1 MKCPKDGYDLASS
14 LYHGVQIE
22 TCPHCGGM
30 WLDAGEVEAVSHEE
44 RPGLLT
50 RVLSDAFSSLEPLA
64 EEVVVSSSTAA
75 AGATEACSFPG
86 ERPVTPEVVR
96 EHNLNE
102 LEYGR
107 IVEMLGRT
115 PTLTELG
122 VFSALWSEHCSYKHS
137 KSVLKTFPTTGAQV
151 VQGPGENAGVLR
163 LPEGWA
169 VAFKIESH
177 NHPSAV
183 EPYQGAA
190 TGVGGILRD
199 VFTMG
204 ARPVAVLN
212 SLRFGTL
219 DHPRNRYLFAGVVRG
234 VGDYGNCVGVPTLG
248 GEVGF
253 AEGYTGNPLVNAMCV
268 GLLKEADLIRAAASG
283 VGNVLLCVGARTG
296 RDGIHGASFASEEL
310 SEKSE
315 ARRPQVQ
322 VGDPFTEKL
331 LLEAS
336 LELITSGLIVA
347 IQDMG
352 AAGLTSSS
360 AEMAARGGVGVE
372 IDTGLVP
379 TREPGMTPYEILLSE
394 SQERMLVVAEPDR
407 VAEIQAVCA
416 KWELGATPIGQ
427 VTDDGIYRVRHDG
440 LVVAAIPGQRL
451 VDDCPMYD
459 PDARESDAARA
470 RRAASPSRAPKADLQ
485 DALPLL
491 LDAPNLASK
500 RWVYEQYDSTVQAST
515 VLGPGGDA
523 GVLQVPGTGFGL
535 AVTVDCN
542 NRLVALDPYEG
553 GKAAVAEAARNI
565 ACTGA
570 RPLGI
575 TDCLNFGN
583 PEKPDVFFQFR
594 EACRGIADACRAFD
608 TPVTGGNVSFYNESP
623 TGAVDPTPTIGM
635 VGLLERVA
643 DRVPS
648 HFAAPGDEILVL
660 GATRGELGGS
670 AYWAEVR
677 DFVGGQPAPVD
688 LDAERRLQQLLVAAA
703 RRRLLRSAHDCS
715 EGGLLVALAEA
726 AIGGAYAAARARR
739 HARPDRLRSRREAG
753 RRCSTAR
760 TAPAS
765 WSPRRPARSRRCWR
779 WPAST
784 ACRRIAPAGSATR
797 TARWNFGW
805 AISCSRGAS
814 ARFGRPISWRFP
826 DGCSIR
832 TWTARRESKACAASS
847 ASPGCLTRPSS
858 RTWGS
863 TPCSTAARRAR
874 ASSRSTARATPARI
888 AAWGS

>member
-1 MKCPKDGYDLASS
+1 VTGSVVA
-14 LYHGVQIE
+14 
-22 TCPHCGGM
+22 GG
-30 WLDAGEVEAVSHEE
+30 
-44 RPGLLT
+44 
-50 RVLSDAFSSLEPLA
+50 
-64 EEVVVSSSTAA
+64 
-75 AGATEACSFPG
+75 TEAFPFEG

-102 LEYGR
+102 IEYERILEL
-107 IVEMLGRT
+107 LGRA

-137 KSVLKTFPTTGAQV
+137 KPILKTFPTAGPQV

-212 SLRFGTL
+212 SLRFGPL
-219 DHPRNRYLFAGVVRG
+219 DQPRNRYLFAGVVRG

-248 GEVGF
+248 GEVAF
-253 AEGYTGNPLVNAMCV
+253 APGYSGNPLVNAMCV
-268 GLLKEADLIRAAASG
+268 GLLREDDLIRAAAQG
-283 VGNVLLCVGARTG
+283 VGNVLLCVGSRTG

-379 TREPGMTPYEILLSE
+379 AREPGMTPYEILLSE
-394 SQERMLVVAEPDR
+394 SQERMLLVAEPHR
-407 VAEIQAVCA
+407 VEEIKAVCA
-416 KWELGATPIGQ
+416 KWELPATPIGR
-427 VTDDGIYRVRHDG
+427 VTDDGIFRVRHNG

-451 VDDCPMYD
+451 VDDCPIYH
-459 PDARESDAARA
+459 PEARESDAARA
-470 RRAASPSRAPKADLQ
+470 RRSAAPAAEPKADLAR
-485 DALPLL
+485 ALELL
-491 LDAPNLASK
+491 LDSPNIASK
-500 RWVYEQYDSTVQAST
+500 RWVYEQYDSSVQAST
-515 VLGPGGDA
+515 VLPPGGDA

-542 NRLVALDPYEG
+542 QRMVALDPYEG
-553 GKAAVAEAARNI
+553 GKAVVAEAARNL

-570 RPLGI
+570 LPLGI

-583 PEKPDVFFQFR
+583 PEKPEVFFQFR
-594 EACRGIADACRAFD
+594 EACRGIADACRAFE

-623 TGAVDPTPTIGM
+623 TGAVDPTPTVGM
-635 VGLLERVA
+635 VGLIEDVA
-643 DRVPS
+643 RRVPS
-648 HFAAPGDEILVL
+648 HFRRPDDRIVIL
-660 GATRGELGGS
+660 GQTRGELGGS
-670 AYWAEVR
+670 EYWAEIR
-677 DFVGGQPAPVD
+677 DFVGGRTPPVD
-688 LDAERRLQQLLVAAA
+688 LEAERRLQRLLVAATG
-703 RRRLLRSAHDCS
+703 RELLRSAHDCS
-715 EGGLLVALAEA
+715 EGGLLVAVAEA
-726 AIGGAYAAARARR
+726 AIGGPYAPGPLGAALDLAGY
-739 HARPDRLRSRREAG
+739 ADDVPADALLYGEDAG
-753 RRCSTAR
+753 RVVVSADPANLDALLALAR
-760 TAPAS
+760 EHGVPAFMAGRVTGPGSGLELRVGGSVLS
-765 WSPRRPARSRRCWR
+765 WVMPALRRIYFEAIPRRMQHPDVDRS
-779 WPAST
+779 
-784 ACRRIAPAGSATR
+784 AG
-797 TARWNFGW
+797 
-805 AISCSRGAS
+805 
-814 ARFGRPISWRFP
+814 
-826 DGCSIR
+826 
-832 TWTARRESKACAASS
+832 E
-847 ASPGCLTRPSS
+847 
-858 RTWGS
+858 
-863 TPCSTAARRAR
+863 
-874 ASSRSTARATPARI
+874 
-888 AAWGS
+888 